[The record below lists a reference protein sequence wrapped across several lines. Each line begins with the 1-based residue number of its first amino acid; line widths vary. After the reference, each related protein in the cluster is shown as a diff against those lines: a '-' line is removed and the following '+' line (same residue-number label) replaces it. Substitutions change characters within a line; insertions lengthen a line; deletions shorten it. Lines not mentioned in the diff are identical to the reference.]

1 MATKSWE
8 LRKAKKAAMTEEEL
22 AAEREKNRLRAQT
35 RRENLTPAQREAV
48 REKDRIRNRKRTER
62 LRSERPEKI
71 RPTPAEKAARNQ
83 RAKAIASQ
91 PRKGKLTEEQKL
103 ARKQVRRMNEKE
115 TKTSRAIDEFLAVGA
130 QENGFSAF
138 LRSREAILAAQM
150 SRPTLEDREAS

>member
-22 AAEREKNRLRAQT
+22 AAEREKNRLRAQV

-62 LRSERPEKI
+62 LRAERPEKI
-71 RPTPAEKAARNQ
+71 RASPEERALRNQ
-83 RAKAIASQ
+83 RAKAIAKQ
-91 PRKGKLTEEQKL
+91 PRKGKLTEEQKQ

-115 TKTSRAIDEFLAVGA
+115 TKTTRAINEFIA
-130 QENGFSAF
+130 QGEPIRGYSAF
-138 LRSREAILAAQM
+138 LQSREAIIAAQM